1 MNNVSDMRKRRIDLV
16 YGRRKDQHRM
26 NFFRI
31 KRGAGFTAALLI
43 LSTVLAGVF
52 PGGIEEAFGA
62 ELGSGSQSYRINVLT
77 AVGIADGSADDT
89 ESICT
94 RAEFARMLVMA
105 STYQDSVGSAS
116 TAAASDVP
124 ATYPGAQYIKTA
136 LTEGWMRTRLGGGF
150 QPDAGVTL
158 QEAAR
163 AAMAMLGYT
172 DEDFPNN
179 LAAGRLAKF
188 QGLNLN
194 DGILKTGASEILT
207 RADAMNVIY
216 NLLRTKP
223 KNSNSI
229 YGSAINLTLAADN
242 ELNATALVEAS
253 LTGPILVRNEGAIQE
268 VLPFALEESTLYYNG
283 TQTGTYLNG
292 LRYYSSQ
299 LNNTGWLILYYN
311 ANSKTVWGYGSDTGN
326 NTYHCVRG
334 RVSSITYEDDN
345 IASPSSV
352 WIDNTEYT
360 LNSADVKFMF
370 SVNGEIR
377 VGDDVVLIC
386 KANSSNND
394 DEDMTDYY
402 AVAVV
407 QYSVNTSAGAVDSY
421 GTLYAAGAGHYK
433 VVNAAG
439 EDITA
444 SRGE

>member
-1 MNNVSDMRKRRIDLV
+1 MTYKSLKRAAVCGI
-16 YGRRKDQHRM
+16 
-26 NFFRI
+26 
-31 KRGAGFTAALLI
+31 GAIVISAAAAAYQPANAA
-43 LSTVLAGVF
+43 V
-52 PGGIEEAFGA
+52 
-62 ELGSGSQSYRINVLT
+62 LGSGSQSYRINVLT
-77 AVGIADGSADDT
+77 TIGIADGSSADT

-105 STYQDSVGSAS
+105 SNYKDNVGTAS

-124 ATYPGAQYIKTA
+124 ATYPGAQYIRTA

-150 QPDAGVTL
+150 HPEEGVTL
-158 QEAAR
+158 QEAAK
-163 AAMAMLGYT
+163 ATMTMLGYT
-172 DEDFPNN
+172 DADFPNN

-188 QGLNLN
+188 QGLNLD
-194 DGILKTGASEILT
+194 DGVFKTSGSDILT
-207 RADAMNVIY
+207 RADALNIIY
-216 NLLRTKP
+216 NLLRTNP

-229 YGSAINLTLAADN
+229 YGSAIDLTLASDN
-242 ELNATALVEAS
+242 ELNATALIEAS

-268 VLPFALEESTLYYNG
+268 VLPFALEDSTLYYNG

-292 LRYYSSQ
+292 LRYYTSQ

-311 ANSKTVWGYGSDTGN
+311 ANSKTVWGYGTDTGN

-334 RVSSITYEDDN
+334 RVSSITYEEDN

-370 SVNGEIR
+370 SVNGEIK

-386 KANSSNND
+386 QSD
-394 DEDMTDYY
+394 TRETDGEDTTDYY

-407 QYSVNTSAGAVDSY
+407 QYSVNTSAGAMDSY

-439 EDITA
+439 DDITA
-444 SRGE
+444 TAGQ